1 MVKNM
6 KKSLIMI
13 MIAIVALMVSCE
25 PLHVDD
31 LPHSITY
38 TLDGGYW
45 TEEAPITSAV
55 FNNRVILPVCEKRGY
70 TLTGWKSE
78 QVKVEGTTETEFSFI
93 MPAEDVNV
101 TPIWSAN
108 INPISYDLSGA
119 AWPSLYEPATKA
131 RTNDTVII
139 SKDPELTGSEFVRWQ
154 SNDADI
160 SLTKDGWSFV
170 MPTEKVSL
178 KAVFSDKAFMISYIL
193 GEGAVWDG
201 SYFVDFAGYGQ
212 NVEIIAEPVR
222 KGYTFIGWISED
234 VELSHNKIWSF
245 TMPGKDVDIEA
256 KWRTN
261 SNSIT
266 YTGTEGSNFNPS
278 QYPTIAFTGDVITL
292 PDLTKEERNFR
303 GWKITGAEVFLA
315 EDGKIQFKMSGE
327 DVIAEALWKGNEYSI
342 TYNNVGESVSGQDKL
357 PGKGFAGDIIDL
369 PRLTY
374 DNHVLTE
381 WTSNPQIIFNL
392 GVIEGT
398 YTFEMPKSDVVLT
411 ANWEVKINYEG
422 IDNAAVDGFLPESI
436 KNGST
441 IYLPSLSKDG
451 YQFDGWFINESEL
464 EKSGKGWLLMQN
476 DDNPQT
482 ITAKW
487 KNVYKVVYYCY
498 GQRMTTDPVV
508 EGETYKVRENLK
520 PELENF
526 AGWVDNDD
534 DYKLYTK
541 DQEIAVSKNLNLN
554 AVYATPINGR
564 IFYDDGSDVNNNNKY
579 LFFKENYEK
588 IDYSYRYDLGY
599 SCYDQLK
606 NAVYYW
612 TSSRDRNKDR
622 FYAYDTVKHEEYLNW
637 VPDTRTVAELKRSFD
652 TLPGVNSAE
661 VSVMGFGKYNTEYLL
676 GIIEK
681 DKPIFYSDY
690 LIGNSTYA
698 TKLRDSD
705 KQSVWY
711 YVNCKNANMNSS
723 TDWYVGSYG
732 DYKKLIDVLSN
743 KNSKEYNRILSRD
756 VISSSE
762 AGKVGGTDPFVKGYT
777 YYWMWNGDGKTSQGV
792 YETPQWEK
800 VYKDIGGYVIPLRS
814 F

>member
-1 MVKNM
+1 
-6 KKSLIMI
+6 
-13 MIAIVALMVSCE
+13 MIAIVTLMVSCE
-25 PLHVDD
+25 PMHVDE
-31 LPHSITY
+31 LPHSINY
-38 TLDGGYW
+38 KLDGGYW

-55 FNNRVILPVCEKRGY
+55 FNNRVILPFCEKRGY

-93 MPAEDVNV
+93 MPAKDVNV

-154 SNDADI
+154 SNDVDI
-160 SLTKDGWSFV
+160 SLTKNGWSFV

-292 PDLTKEERNFR
+292 PNLTKEERNFR

-357 PGKGFAGDIIDL
+357 PVKGFAGDIIDL

-381 WTSNPQIIFNL
+381 WTSNPQIFFNL
-392 GVIEGT
+392 GATEGT
-398 YTFEMPKSDVVLT
+398 YTFEMPKSNVVLT

-441 IYLPSLSKDG
+441 IYLPSLSKKG
-451 YQFDGWFINESEL
+451 ANFIGWFINESKL
-464 EKSGKGWLLMQN
+464 EKSSEGWLLTQN

-498 GQRMTTDPVV
+498 GQRMTTDLVE
-508 EGETYKVRENLK
+508 EGETYRVKGNLK
-520 PELENF
+520 HALENF
-526 AGWVDNDD
+526 AGWFDNNDE
-534 DYKLYTK
+534 YKLYTK

-564 IFYDDGSDVNNNNKY
+564 IFYDDFDPNINKNQY
-579 LFFKENYEK
+579 LFFDKDLKK
-588 IDYSYRYDLGY
+588 IDYHFTLDYGY
-599 SCYDQLK
+599 SCYKDLE
-606 NAVYYW
+606 NA
-612 TSSRDRNKDR
+612 
-622 FYAYDTVKHEEYLNW
+622 
-637 VPDTRTVAELKRSFD
+637 
-652 TLPGVNSAE
+652 
-661 VSVMGFGKYNTEYLL
+661 
-676 GIIEK
+676 I
-681 DKPIFYSDY
+681 
-690 LIGNSTYA
+690 
-698 TKLRDSD
+698 LR
-705 KQSVWY
+705 
-711 YVNCKNANMNSS
+711 A
-723 TDWYVGSYG
+723 
-732 DYKKLIDVLSN
+732 
-743 KNSKEYNRILSRD
+743 
-756 VISSSE
+756 
-762 AGKVGGTDPFVKGYT
+762 
-777 YYWMWNGDGKTSQGV
+777 
-792 YETPQWEK
+792 
-800 VYKDIGGYVIPLRS
+800 
-814 F
+814 

>member
-1 MVKNM
+1 M

-25 PLHVDD
+25 PVHVDN
-31 LPHSITY
+31 LPHSIIY

-45 TEEAPITSAV
+45 TEEAPMTSAV

-93 MPAEDVNV
+93 MPAENVNV

-154 SNDADI
+154 SNDVDI

-327 DVIAEALWKGNEYSI
+327 DVIAKALWKGNEYSI

-357 PGKGFAGDIIDL
+357 PVKGFAGDIIDL

-398 YTFEMPKSDVVLT
+398 YTFEMPESDVVLT

-441 IYLPSLSKDG
+441 IYLPSLSKAG
-451 YQFDGWFINESEL
+451 YKFDGWYIGDKPLTKKDKGYEL
-464 EKSGKGWLLMQN
+464 TQSS
-476 DDNPQT
+476 DAPQT
-482 ITAKW
+482 IRAQW

-498 GQRMTTDPVV
+498 GQRMTTDNVIA
-508 EGETYKVRENLK
+508 GEEYTVRDNLK
-520 PELENF
+520 PALNNF

-579 LFFKENYEK
+579 LFFKGNYEK
-588 IDYSYRYDLGY
+588 INYQYRYDLGY
-599 SCYDQLK
+599 SCYDQLED
-606 NAVYYW
+606 AVYYW
-612 TSSRDRNKDR
+612 TNSRDRNKDR
-622 FYAYDTVKHEEYLNW
+622 FYAYDTVKHEDDLYW
-637 VPDTRTVAELKRSFD
+637 VPDHFDVRELKRSFD
-652 TLPGVNSAE
+652 TRLGVNSTE
-661 VSVMGFGKYNTEYLL
+661 GSVMGAGKYNTEYLF

-698 TKLRDSD
+698 NKLIDSAR
-705 KQSVWY
+705 QSVWY
-711 YVNCKNANMNSS
+711 YVCGKNMDMNFS

-743 KNSKEYNRILSRD
+743 KNYSEYENIFLGRY

-762 AGKVGGTDPFVKGYT
+762 AGKVEGTDYI
-777 YYWMWNGDGKTSQGV
+777 YYWRWNGYGKT
-792 YETPQWEK
+792 TPQGDYKPPYWEEIDK
-800 VYKDIGGYVIPLRS
+800 SFDGQVIPLRS

>member
-1 MVKNM
+1 
-6 KKSLIMI
+6 MI

-31 LPHSITY
+31 LPHSIIY

-78 QVKVEGTTETEFSFI
+78 QVKVEGSTETEFSFI

-119 AWPSLYEPATKA
+119 AWPSLYEPAIKA

-212 NVEIIAEPVR
+212 NIEIIAEPVR

-245 TMPGKDVDIEA
+245 TMPGKDVSIEA
-256 KWRTN
+256 DWSSNR
-261 SNSIT
+261 NSIT
-266 YTGTEGSNFNPS
+266 YMGTEGSDFDQS
-278 QYPTIAFTGDVITL
+278 KYPTSALSGDVITL
-292 PDLTKEERNFR
+292 PNLTKEERNFR

-327 DVIAEALWKGNEYSI
+327 DVIAKALWKGNEYSI

-357 PGKGFAGDIIDL
+357 PLKGFAGDIIDL

-392 GVIEGT
+392 GAIEGT

-422 IDNAAVDGFLPESI
+422 IDNAAADGFLPESI

-441 IYLPSLSKDG
+441 IYLPSLSKYG
-451 YQFDGWFINESEL
+451 YKFDGWYIGDKPLTKEDKGYEL
-464 EKSGKGWLLMQN
+464 TQSS
-476 DDNPQT
+476 DAPQT

-520 PELENF
+520 PALENF
-526 AGWVDNDD
+526 AGWVDNNDE
-534 DYKLYTK
+534 YKLYTSN
-541 DQEIAVSKNLNLN
+541 EVITEVNKNITLN

-564 IFYDDGSDVNNNNKY
+564 IFYDDFDPNINKNQY
-579 LFFKENYEK
+579 LFFDKDFKK
-588 IDYSYRYDLGY
+588 IDYHFTLDYGY
-599 SCYDQLK
+599 SCYVDLAD
-606 NAVYYW
+606 AVYYW

-622 FYAYDTVKHEEYLNW
+622 FYAYDTVKHDDYLYW
-637 VPDTRTVAELKRSFD
+637 VPDHFDVRELKRSFD
-652 TLPGVNSAE
+652 TRLGVNSTE
-661 VSVMGFGKYNTEYLL
+661 GSVMGAGKYNTEYLF

-698 TKLRDSD
+698 TKLIDSD
-705 KQSVWY
+705 RQSIWY
-711 YVNCKNANMNSS
+711 YVCGKNMDMNYS

-732 DYKKLIDVLSN
+732 DYKKLIDVLS
-743 KNSKEYNRILSRD
+743 KKDSDEYNRILSRD

-762 AGKVGGTDPFVKGYT
+762 AGKVGGEDPFVAEYT

-792 YETPQWEK
+792 YETPEWEK
-800 VYKDIGGYVIPLRS
+800 VYKNIGGQVIPLRS